1 MPKKPG
7 LDAAYAL
14 GGADDVKAL
23 YADWA
28 QTYDSGF
35 VAALGYQLHQA
46 VGEAYAAAGGRGP
59 VLDVGA
65 GTGLVGE
72 VLAAAGIGPVEGTD
86 ISAEMLAAADAKGVY
101 ARTFVADVTT
111 RLPIEDNHYAGVVS
125 AGTFTLGH
133 LGPAPLAELVRITA
147 PGGLF
152 AIAVNAAHYEAAGF
166 GAFLSGD
173 LAGAITDLSLSA
185 VRIYAEGATHDHADD
200 GGLILTFRV
209 A

>member
-35 VAALGYQLHQA
+35 VAERGYQLHQA
-46 VGEAYAAAGGRGP
+46 VGDAYAAAGGRGP

-86 ISAEMLAAADAKGVY
+86 ISGEMLAAADAKGVY

-111 RLPIEDNHYAGVVS
+111 RLAIEDNHYAGVVS
-125 AGTFTLGH
+125 A
-133 LGPAPLAELVRITA
+133 
-147 PGGLF
+147 
-152 AIAVNAAHYEAAGF
+152 
-166 GAFLSGD
+166 
-173 LAGAITDLSLSA
+173 
-185 VRIYAEGATHDHADD
+185 
-200 GGLILTFRV
+200 
-209 A
+209 